1 MFRKKTTKFV
11 MRNSFKI
18 LTMKKTILT
27 LIVVA
32 TVLLL
37 TFSQCKKDSCV
48 ENPKKDCLIN
58 FVNSPVCGCNG
69 KTYGNA
75 SRAHCAGI
83 EVVKEGR
90 CK

>member
-1 MFRKKTTKFV
+1 
-11 MRNSFKI
+11 
-18 LTMKKTILT
+18 MKKTILT
-27 LIVVA
+27 WIVVA

-48 ENPKKDCLIN
+48 ENPKKDCISFDVLR
-58 FVNSPVCGCNG
+58 PVCGCNG

-75 SRAHCAGI
+75 SEAHCDGI